1 MSRKAS
7 QLICK
12 VSKSII
18 IIIFKS
24 VFFLQSSI
32 IALTKTGIALAET
45 GDVSSSQGS
54 QEMEVEVPTS
64 GGDGGG
70 GFVATDKVQGED
82 TVKLRNAEATLEQ

>member
-7 QLICK
+7 KLICK